1 MLYRKRRPDAHNC
14 GEKMCLNCE
23 DYVDPNTNL
32 CYLKPIKFED
42 DEQEQEEQGKK
53 NKKRKNKRRRRRL
66 SEEMVSDE
74 VEEDGE
80 EEEEEEEEEE
90 AGREYLFFDIE
101 SRQDEG
107 RHVANLLI
115 VQDETGFE
123 VVLKGDECVDQFGTW
138 LLDGTHEGSIVI
150 AHSLRGYDGFLTCEY
165 F

>member
-1 MLYRKRRPDAHNC
+1 
-14 GEKMCLNCE
+14 MCLNCE
-23 DYVDPNTNL
+23 DYVNPNTNL

-53 NKKRKNKRRRRRL
+53 KKKRKNKRRRRRL

-80 EEEEEEEEEE
+80 EEEEEEEED
-90 AGREYLFFDIE
+90 LFFDTE

-107 RHVANLLI
+107 RYVANLLI

-138 LLDGTHEGSIVI
+138 L
-150 AHSLRGYDGFLTCEY
+150 
-165 F
+165 